1 MYRCSKNTEFVRKS
15 PALRRARNAFQAA
28 QFEPHIISS
37 QRDPIRQVYIRANSN
52 TAPDYPP
59 VRPAPISFGCSP
71 ISRGIALNTC
81 IHLESAPASLGPG
94 LRTASGAQ
102 WTRGGRLPPVTM
114 CAMPMEARMTWLDV
128 RRPRRAAKVTDR
140 SPWDWYA
147 ESCSCGQ
154 PPGGCRA
161 HPRGRPSQRPPAG
174 DWRVWAYVAG
184 RGAGK
189 TRAGACWVQHRVE
202 SGTMKLGCL
211 IAPTAND
218 IRDVMVEGP
227 SGLLAIAP
235 PWCRPRFQSSKRRVQ
250 WPQRGGGGGAICLSG
265 EQPERARGLNVDT
278 LWADELACW
287 QEAESTWDLAMLALR
302 AGTNPQALITTT
314 PRRVA
319 VLRRILTEAST
330 VQTTETTYANQ
341 AHLPPEFLT
350 QIVGLYENTR
360 LGRQEIYAEFLETTE
375 GVWFANFDPARHV
388 SVEAEYHPSYFVH
401 CAIDAGTSRTTA
413 AVFFQVRA
421 NPGGDRPRIT
431 VFGDYLG
438 LDVFSQ
444 KNARAIQ
451 ALADRLPCHGHL
463 NRVRLDPAATA
474 RSSLGAA
481 AYGEYERVFGSR
493 ILARWP
499 FHLVLD
505 GLDTIELL
513 LDSGNLIIH
522 PRCRN
527 LKDAFQNYCRKRR
540 RGEWLDEP
548 ADGHP
553 EEDLIDAL
561 RGGIRDALPDGGA
574 PALKLT
580 RVHASRLI

>member
-1 MYRCSKNTEFVRKS
+1 
-15 PALRRARNAFQAA
+15 
-28 QFEPHIISS
+28 
-37 QRDPIRQVYIRANSN
+37 
-52 TAPDYPP
+52 
-59 VRPAPISFGCSP
+59 
-71 ISRGIALNTC
+71 
-81 IHLESAPASLGPG
+81 
-94 LRTASGAQ
+94 
-102 WTRGGRLPPVTM
+102 
-114 CAMPMEARMTWLDV
+114 
-128 RRPRRAAKVTDR
+128 
-140 SPWDWYA
+140 
-147 ESCSCGQ
+147 
-154 PPGGCRA
+154 
-161 HPRGRPSQRPPAG
+161 
-174 DWRVWAYVAG
+174 
-184 RGAGK
+184 
-189 TRAGACWVQHRVE
+189 
-202 SGTMKLGCL
+202 MKLGCL
-211 IAPTAND
+211 IAPTTAD

-235 PWCRPRFQSSKRRVQ
+235 PWCRPRFESSKRRVQ
-250 WPQRGGGGGAICLSG
+250 WPNGARAICLSG
-265 EQPERARGLNVDT
+265 EEPERARGLNVDT

-287 QEAESTWDLAMLALR
+287 QRAESTWDLAMLALR

-330 VQTTETTYANQ
+330 VQTTETTFANQ

-388 SVEAEYHPSYFVH
+388 SVEAEYHPRYAVH

-413 AVFFQVRA
+413 AVFFQVRGSPA
-421 NPGGDRPRIT
+421 GDRPLFT
-431 VFGDYLG
+431 VFGDYLAVG
-438 LDVFSQ
+438 HFSQ

-451 ALADRLPCHGHL
+451 ALADQLPCHGHL

-474 RSSLGAA
+474 RSSIGPA

-499 FHLVLD
+499 FHPVLD

-522 PRCRN
+522 PRCLH
-527 LKDAFQNYCRKRR
+527 LKDAFRNYCHKRR

-553 EEDLIDAL
+553 EEDLMDAL
-561 RGGIRDALPDGGA
+561 RGGIREALPDCGA
-574 PALKLT
+574 AALNLT
-580 RVHASRLI
+580 RVHASKFMS